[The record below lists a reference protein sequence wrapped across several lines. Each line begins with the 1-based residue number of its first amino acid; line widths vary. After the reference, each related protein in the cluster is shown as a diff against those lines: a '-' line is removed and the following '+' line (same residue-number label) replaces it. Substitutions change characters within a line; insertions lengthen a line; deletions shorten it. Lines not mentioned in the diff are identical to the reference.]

1 MAFYDMPREELQ
13 RYKPERRE
21 EKDFD
26 AFWAATL
33 AEAASKPLDPRF
45 VPHAAELEGVEVL
58 DASFAGYGGQRV
70 AAWLVLPSPAA
81 RPALSTARGGRL
93 PCMVEFVGYGG
104 GRSFPWDHLFWA
116 AAGCAHFVMDSR
128 GQGASWSPGDTPDE
142 GTSGPA
148 VPGFMTRGID
158 SPESYYYRRIMTDA
172 VRAVEAA
179 AAHPAVDP
187 GRIAVTGGSQGG
199 GLSIAAAALSP
210 RARFLMP
217 EVPFLCHYRRA
228 TEITDGDPY
237 AEIARYLH
245 TRRDAEERAFRTL
258 SYFDGLNFAART
270 KVPALYSVGLMD
282 TICPPSTVYAA
293 YNWHAGPK
301 EIRVYPYNNHEGGGP
316 YHAREKLAFA
326 RKLFASIQA

>member
-1 MAFYDMPREELQ
+1 MAFYDLPKDELSK
-13 RYKPERRE
+13 YKPERRE

-26 AFWAATL
+26 AFWASTL
-33 AEAASKPLDPRF
+33 ADAAKHPLDARF
-45 VPHAAELEGVEVL
+45 EPCAPALEAVEAL

-70 AAWLVLPSPAA
+70 AAWLILPAA
-81 RPALSTARGGRL
+81 ALRPSLSTLRGGKL
-93 PCMVEFVGYGG
+93 PCVVEYIGYGG
-104 GRSFPWDHLFWA
+104 GRSFPWDYLFWA

-128 GQGASWSPGDTPDE
+128 GQGSSWSPGDTPDD
-142 GTSGPA
+142 GPTGPA
-148 VPGFMTRGID
+148 LPGNMTRGIE
-158 SPESYYYRRIMTDA
+158 SPENYYYRRIMTDA

-187 GRIAVTGGSQGG
+187 GRIAVAGGSQGG
-199 GLSIAAAALSP
+199 GLALAAAGLSKRP
-210 RARFLMP
+210 RFLMP

-228 TEITDGDPY
+228 TEITDADPY
-237 AEIARYLH
+237 AEIARWLRTH
-245 TRRDAEERAFRTL
+245 RDSEETAFRTL

-270 KVPALYSVGLMD
+270 EVPALYSVALMD

-316 YHAREKLAFA
+316 FHAREKLGFA
-326 RKLFASIQA
+326 KKRFAAL